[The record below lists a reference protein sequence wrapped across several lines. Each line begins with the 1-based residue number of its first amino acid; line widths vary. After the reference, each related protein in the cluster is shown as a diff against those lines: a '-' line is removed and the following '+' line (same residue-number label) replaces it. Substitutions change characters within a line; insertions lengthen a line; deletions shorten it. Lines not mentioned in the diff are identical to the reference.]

1 MELVDEWRCRERK
14 SPRVSLPTANC
25 QQHPLQSLVSLRIS
39 PAQCDDFPVDIL
51 VTKQFKINKILQL
64 TGS

>member
-1 MELVDEWRCRERK
+1 MEFVDSWRRLERK

-25 QQHPLQSLVSLRIS
+25 QQHPLQSLVSLHIF
-39 PAQCDDFPVDIL
+39 PAQCDDFPEDIL
-51 VTKQFKINKILQL
+51 MSNKLKINKIPQL